1 MVLHGYIVARAP
13 APVIEGGMSSEPQ
26 LIVRRIGGVDLRAA
40 TELFTQQ
47 QRGFGRDIDADRLR
61 PIVQAALEDSDRVL
75 VVGAFHEGLPGF
87 AHGKMVGVLMMTVLV
102 SLEHAGEI
110 GYIEQLFVR
119 EDYRRKG
126 LGDRLLSLALD
137 WAGGRGLRS
146 LEVEVHERFD
156 PVAVQALYGKKGF
169 AQIKRARLSKSIA
182 G

>member
-1 MVLHGYIVARAP
+1 
-13 APVIEGGMSSEPQ
+13 MSDQPQ

-47 QRGFGRDIDADRLR
+47 QRGFGRDVDADRLR
-61 PIVQAALEDSDRVL
+61 PIVQAALEDADRVL

-102 SLEHAGEI
+102 SLEHAGEV

-137 WAGGRGLRS
+137 WSAARGLRAVD
-146 LEVEVHERFD
+146 VEAHERFD
-156 PVAVQALYGKKGF
+156 PTVVRALYGRKGF
-169 AQIKRARLSKSIA
+169 QEIKRTRLTKPIA

>member
-1 MVLHGYIVARAP
+1 
-13 APVIEGGMSSEPQ
+13 MSTEPQ

-47 QRGFGRDIDADRLR
+47 QRGFGREIDADRLR
-61 PIVQAALEDSDRVL
+61 PIVQAALEDSDRIL

-102 SLEHAGEI
+102 SLEQAGEI
-110 GYIEQLFVR
+110 GYIEQLYVR

-137 WAGGRGLRS
+137 WAAGRGLRAVD
-146 LEVEVHERFD
+146 VEAHERWN
-156 PVAVQALYGKKGF
+156 PAVVRELYGKKGF
-169 AQIKRARLSKSIA
+169 EEIKRTRLTKPL
-182 G
+182 GG